1 MNVLFTT
8 AVIILTEL
16 LIGVIG
22 AVLFEIASR
31 KDKGEEDD
39 TT

>member
-1 MNVLFTT
+1 MNVLYTT
-8 AVIILTEL
+8 VMILITEL
-16 LIGVIG
+16 IIGLVG